1 MKKILYVTLWEFVQ
15 ENYQIKAYAFSM
27 SRNVNLNHMNRIVVL
42 NGVLTGKQ
50 LDKEAALHTA
60 VTGNY
65 FIIEDADD
73 RFIDFLLN
81 LSPIIP

>member
-1 MKKILYVTLWEFVQ
+1 
-15 ENYQIKAYAFSM
+15 
-27 SRNVNLNHMNRIVVL
+27 MNRIVVL

-50 LDKEAALHTA
+50 LEKEAALHTA

-81 LSPIIP
+81 LSPTGRHELRSFLAASSTQNYFLMACMLRFL